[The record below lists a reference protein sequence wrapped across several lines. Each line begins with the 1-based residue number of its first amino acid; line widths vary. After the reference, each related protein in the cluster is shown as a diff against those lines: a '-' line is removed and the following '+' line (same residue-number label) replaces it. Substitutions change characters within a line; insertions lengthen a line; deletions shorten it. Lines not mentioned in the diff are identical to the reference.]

1 MKFVD
6 GTKAKSEIR
15 KLLVDAKHIRIAVSY
30 WGDGAVDALEIQRLN
45 GRDIK
50 IVCDLLSGACNP
62 DEINKLRDVFG
73 SDCVRKLAKLHAK
86 VWIIDNHV
94 ILGSS
99 NASTNGLTQ
108 EGREAEGLVEANVL
122 VSDKESSSASFR
134 AGVSHWFQDNIWRSA
149 TKITEHDME
158 LARERWKIQRKT
170 RPSPKHRTLLEALK
184 VDPDIMKGK
193 DVVIYAWPYHELDEA
208 GKQGLEEERKDR
220 DDDEIYCWDVTGM
233 NDFEVPV
240 GPGAYVIEF
249 DLQSNGVPRSTGVV
263 LSRILEENHMRT
275 REDRKLLFCK
285 IVKRIDGLSLGNI
298 AAWQSAI
305 ARAVKS
311 DGADGTLII
320 EVGAFARR
328 YLT

>member
-1 MKFVD
+1 
-6 GTKAKSEIR
+6 
-15 KLLVDAKHIRIAVSY
+15 
-30 WGDGAVDALEIQRLN
+30 
-45 GRDIK
+45 
-50 IVCDLLSGACNP
+50 
-62 DEINKLRDVFG
+62 
-73 SDCVRKLAKLHAK
+73 
-86 VWIIDNHV
+86 
-94 ILGSS
+94 
-99 NASTNGLTQ
+99 
-108 EGREAEGLVEANVL
+108 
-122 VSDKESSSASFR
+122 
-134 AGVSHWFQDNIWRSA
+134 
-149 TKITEHDME
+149 
-158 LARERWKIQRKT
+158 
-170 RPSPKHRTLLEALK
+170 
-184 VDPDIMKGK
+184 MKGK

-320 EVGAFARR
+320 EVRSLCAPLFDLIRLGWTLGMVYFNSPALDSFRDSYASDVKGIPG
-328 YLT
+328 